1 MALNKPF
8 ETFERPGLV
17 VSYKLA
23 ASKVYKGSN
32 LAVNATGFAV
42 PITHTGTGYKYL
54 GVSNETLDNSGGA
67 AGDKSVNVTKSGTFV
82 FKAAAGY
89 TPTQAD
95 IGKEVYAVT
104 DWEVQV
110 ATAGLTNQYK
120 VGTIVA
126 IEPTSSGQTGVRVRV
141 GNYTL

>member
-42 PITHTGTGYKYL
+42 PISHSGTGYKYL
-54 GVSNETLDNSGGA
+54 GVANETLDNSTGA

-82 FKAAAGY
+82 FKAASGY
-89 TPTQAD
+89 TPVQAD

-110 ATAGLTNQYK
+110 ATAGLTNLYK
-120 VGTIVA
+120 VGTIVGV
-126 IEPTSSGQTGVRVRV
+126 ESTSSGQAGVRVRV